1 VEAIAKDGL
10 LWKNHVSDLG
20 YWQSSV
26 VKQYNISGIPMTYLI
41 DKDGKIIG
49 KGLRGE
55 ELEKKLSEM
64 FN

>member
-1 VEAIAKDGL
+1 
-10 LWKNHVSDLG
+10 
-20 YWQSSV
+20 
-26 VKQYNISGIPMTYLI
+26 MTYLI